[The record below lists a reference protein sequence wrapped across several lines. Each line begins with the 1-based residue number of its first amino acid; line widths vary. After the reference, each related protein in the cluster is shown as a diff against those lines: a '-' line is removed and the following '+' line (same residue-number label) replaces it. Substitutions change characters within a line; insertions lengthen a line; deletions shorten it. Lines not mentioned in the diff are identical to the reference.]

1 MSAAALGFLALCA
14 YVVWDRADR
23 DRLARPAPRPQAQG
37 QARDGP
43 RAMNILT
50 VGHSYVVALNRR
62 LCRELARAG
71 GVQVRVTVAAPAS
84 FHGDLRPI
92 ALEPCVG
99 EPYRLEPVPVR
110 GSKIPHMFWYSR
122 RLARLLH
129 GGRWDVV
136 HAWQEP
142 FVLAGGQISWHTP
155 RALRSCSRPSR
166 TCRSGTHR
174 RSPRSS
180 ATAAR
185 ASGWTAFGRT
195 VAEALQDRPGYRDRP
210 MRVIPLGVDCDVF
223 RPDPEARRKTLAT
236 LGWSDPGPPVI
247 GFLGR
252 FVPEKGVELLRCVL
266 DRLEPDSW
274 RALWVGGGAK
284 EGDLRAWAGRHGGL
298 RRVVTGVAHDAVPA
312 YLNAMDLLA
321 APSQATPRW
330 KEQLGR
336 MLLEAMASGVPVV
349 ASDSGEIPHVVA
361 DAGQVV
367 AESDESAWTEA
378 LRALL
383 ASSDRR
389 RELRGAAWREP
400 TRSTPGP
407 SSPGSSST
415 SSDKCATVE
424 SIYNEIKYYIY
435 YNIIAKLLPSN
446 PRSNSPSLLIFSA
459 FSTVRSM
466 NW

>member
-1 MSAAALGFLALCA
+1 
-14 YVVWDRADR
+14 
-23 DRLARPAPRPQAQG
+23 
-37 QARDGP
+37 
-43 RAMNILT
+43 MNILT

-71 GVQVRVTVAAPAS
+71 GVQVRVTVVAPAF

-92 ALEPCVG
+92 ALEPCAG

-110 GSKIPHMFWYSR
+110 GSKFPHVFWYSR
-122 RLARLLH
+122 RLARLLR

-155 RALRSCSRPSR
+155 RGAALVFSTFQNLPKWYPPPFAQVERY
-166 TCRSGTHR
+166 GL
-174 RSPRSS
+174 
-180 ATAAR
+180 AR

-195 VAEALQDRPGYRDRP
+195 VAQALQDRPGYRDRP

-223 RPDPEARRKTLAT
+223 RPDPEARRRTLAT
-236 LGWSDPGPPVI
+236 LGWSDPGPPVV

-252 FVPEKGVELLRCVL
+252 FVPEKGVELLRRVL

-274 RALWVGGGAK
+274 RALWVGGGAL
-284 EGDLRAWAGRHGGL
+284 EGDLRAWAGRHGG
-298 RRVVTGVAHDAVPA
+298 RARVVTGVAHDAVPA

-336 MLLEAMASGVPVV
+336 MLLEAMASGVPVI

-367 AESDESAWTEA
+367 AESDESAWAEA
-378 LRALL
+378 LRVLL
-383 ASSDRR
+383 ASSNRR
-389 RELRGAAWREP
+389 RELRARGLARAHEVYAWPLVARQFLDFF
-400 TRSTPGP
+400 RQMRDGR
-407 SSPGSSST
+407 
-415 SSDKCATVE
+415 
-424 SIYNEIKYYIY
+424 I
-435 YNIIAKLLPSN
+435 L
-446 PRSNSPSLLIFSA
+446 
-459 FSTVRSM
+459 
-466 NW
+466 